1 MYKININDNTI
12 YLMDGKEFKEVDS
25 SQFDMHVK
33 YTGKTKF
40 LLSYIDMLEKT
51 RRISKLLI
59 YNEQLKPLK
68 KDFESL
74 FREIRASGGVVE
86 DESGKVLMIYRR
98 GHWDLPKGKIDA
110 GEGKKEAAIREVME
124 ETGISQPVLT
134 HKICTTRHC
143 YRLKSGERV
152 LKKTFWYAMKAKN
165 QKLIPQKS
173 EDIEKAKWV
182 NPAKFIKEDLPIYS
196 NILDVLL
203 SSEHLED

>member
-12 YLMDGKEFKEVDS
+12 YLMDTQEFNKVDP
-25 SQFDMHVK
+25 SQFDLQVK
-33 YTGKTKF
+33 YTGKTKI
-40 LLSYIDMLEKT
+40 LLSYVDMLEKT
-51 RRISKLLI
+51 RRINKLLI
-59 YNEQLKPLK
+59 YDDQLKPLK

-74 FREIRASGGVVE
+74 FRKIRASGGVVE
-86 DESGKVLMIYRR
+86 DESGKVLMIFRR
-98 GHWDLPKGKIDA
+98 GHWDLPKGKIDP
-110 GEGKKEAAIREVME
+110 GEGKKQAAIREVME

-182 NPAKFIKEDLPIYS
+182 NPAKFIKEDSPIYS

-203 SSEHLED
+203 SSEHLEH